1 MYLQNPLISG
11 AKVQSTLRIETSR
24 WDFLF
29 GLFDAEIANPF
40 CCCHERCR
48 LCEKKVA
55 KHNGNIIFF
64 QFFRDFFYYS
74 FYKNK
79 EQTEIYRENLDLD
92 QSDQKI

>member
-1 MYLQNPLISG
+1 ML
-11 AKVQSTLRIETSR
+11 KVQSTLRIETSR

-55 KHNGNIIFF
+55 KHNWDIIFSGRSF
-64 QFFRDFFYYS
+64 PFFRDFLLLFIPRK
-74 FYKNK
+74 KNVK
-79 EQTEIYRENLDLD
+79 SVMEISLDLD